1 MIETI
6 DEERRADTRQFRYA
20 LERPKADSK
29 VLTTG
34 QQFMRIL
41 IIEDNADISASI
53 YDYLENRG
61 HVMDAAPDGVT
72 GLHFA
77 VTNDY
82 DVIILDLGLPG
93 MDGLDVC
100 RRLRKDAR
108 LGTPVL
114 MLTARDALEHKLAG
128 FGSGADDYLV
138 KPFALEE
145 LAARVQVL
153 YERRR
158 RTAGEALRV
167 ADLFLDE
174 SQHRVSRNGK
184 SITLNPIGFKILA
197 FLMSESHRV
206 VSRNEIE
213 QVVWGDDPPDSDA
226 LRTHL
231 SNLRNA
237 IDRPFDKHLLH
248 TIRGVGYRVAD
259 LDDVPADA

>member
-1 MIETI
+1 MLQTDNILI
-6 DEERRADTRQFRYA
+6 RAADGRLAKATGHRQ
-20 LERPKADSK
+20 
-29 VLTTG
+29 T
-34 QQFMRIL
+34 MRIL
-41 IIEDNADISASI
+41 VIEDNADISASI
-53 YDYLENRG
+53 YDYLESRG

-77 VTNDY
+77 VTNEY

-108 LGTPVL
+108 LVTPIL

-128 FGSGADDYLV
+128 FDSGADDYVV

-158 RTAGEALRV
+158 RSAADALRV
-167 ADLFLDE
+167 ADLSLDE
-174 SQHRVSRNGK
+174 SQHRVTRNGK
-184 SITLNPIGFKILA
+184 SIAVNPIGFKILS
-197 FLMSESHRV
+197 FLMTESHRV

-213 QVVWGDDPPDSDA
+213 QVVWGDEPPDSDA

-237 IDRPFDKHLLH
+237 IDKPFDHPLLH
-248 TIRGVGYRVAD
+248 TIRGVGYRLAD
-259 LDDVPADA
+259 LNDVSEDA